1 ALWKDILKNVG
12 KAAGKAVLNTVT
24 DMVNE

>member
-1 ALWKDILKNVG
+1 AVWKDFLKNIG
-12 KAAGKAVLNTVT
+12 KAAGKAVLNSVT